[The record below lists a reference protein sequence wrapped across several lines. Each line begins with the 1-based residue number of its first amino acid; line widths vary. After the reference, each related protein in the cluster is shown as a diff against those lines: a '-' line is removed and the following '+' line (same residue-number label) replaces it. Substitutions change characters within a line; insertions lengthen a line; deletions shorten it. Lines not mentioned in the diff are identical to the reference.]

1 MTIREMIESISTMYA
16 NRLDDPC
23 AYDLWL
29 PSDVHSAF
37 DGLNHDDSTAKPL
50 TDDEVADILSDF
62 HHSRDADIGLNW
74 KGLEEITWQTVRE
87 RKDGVLSALL
97 DKAKEESNASECA
110 DRASD

>member
-37 DGLNHDDSTAKPL
+37 DGLNHDDSTATPL

-62 HHSRDADIGLNW
+62 HHNRDADIGLNW

-97 DKAKEESNASECA
+97 DKAKEPHGGESGGG
-110 DRASD
+110 